1 MLLRGVLVKKNFKLI
16 SFIIIIAIITFF
28 TLKTLYKTDYL
39 NIIGEECQKYN
50 IDKYEILSII
60 KAESNFKAD
69 AVSSKNAIGLM
80 QLTLDTA
87 NWCTE
92 KIGMDKVTESDLY
105 VPEIN
110 IKLGVYYYNYLF
122 ERYGDFDTALAAYN
136 AGMGNVEKWLD
147 DNKYSTDGYKIKTT
161 PYEETNRYITKIN
174 NNLKIYKF
182 LYKELK
188 V

>member
-1 MLLRGVLVKKNFKLI
+1 MKKLFK
-16 SFIIIIAIITFF
+16 FIIFLIIIAILLLFVG
-28 TLKTLYKTDYL
+28 KNMYKTDYL
-39 NIIGEECQKYN
+39 SIIGEECQKYN

-60 KAESNFKAD
+60 KAESNFKPD

-80 QLTLDTA
+80 QLTPDTA
-87 NWCTE
+87 NWCAE
-92 KIGMDKVTESDLY
+92 KTDMDEVTKSDLY
-105 VPEIN
+105 VPQIN
-110 IKLGVYYYNYLF
+110 IKLGIYYYSYLL

-136 AGMGNVEKWLD
+136 AGMGNVDKWLKD
-147 DNKYSTDGYKIKTT
+147 TKYSNDGVKINTT
-161 PYEETNRYITKIN
+161 PYQETNRYITKIN

>member
-1 MLLRGVLVKKNFKLI
+1 MKKLFKFIIFL
-16 SFIIIIAIITFF
+16 IIIIILLFF
-28 TLKTLYKTDYL
+28 VGKCVYKTDYL
-39 NIIGEECQKYN
+39 SIIGDECQKYN
-50 IDKYEILSII
+50 LDKYEVLSII
-60 KAESNFKAD
+60 KAESNFKPD

-80 QLTLDTA
+80 QLTIDTA
-87 NWCTE
+87 NWCAE
-92 KIGMDKVTESDLY
+92 KIGFKEVSKNDLY

-110 IKLGVYYYNYLF
+110 IKLGIYYYSYLL

-136 AGMGNVEKWLD
+136 AGMGNVDKWLKD
-147 DNKYSTDGYKIKTT
+147 SKYSNDSKKINTT
-161 PYEETNRYITKIN
+161 PYQETNRYITKIN

>member
-1 MLLRGVLVKKNFKLI
+1 MKKLFK
-16 SFIIIIAIITFF
+16 FIIFLIIIAILLFF
-28 TLKTLYKTDYL
+28 IGKNIYKTDYL
-39 NIIGEECQKYN
+39 SIIGKECQKYN
-50 IDKYEILSII
+50 IDKYEVLSII

-87 NWCTE
+87 NWCAE
-92 KIGMDKVTESDLY
+92 RNGIDKISESDLY

-110 IKLGVYYYNYLF
+110 IKLGIYYYNYLL

-136 AGMGNVEKWLD
+136 AGMGNVDKWLK
-147 DNKYSTDGYKIKTT
+147 NTKYSNDGKKINTT
-161 PYEETNRYITKIN
+161 PYQETNRYITKIN
-174 NNLKIYKF
+174 NNLKIYTF